1 MTDSIAF
8 SALLCSRLCHDLVNP
23 VGAFSNGLEILADE
37 DDPDIR
43 RQVVELLAQSAGQT
57 AQRLQFFRLAFGA
70 GSGFGGTI
78 PAAALR
84 DAATAYFAGGKVQLA
99 WEAEILEVTREAG
112 KILLNLI
119 LIASEALL
127 RGGVL
132 AVGSARSGGQL
143 ELTVTATGDR
153 LLFKPVMATA
163 LKGEAEI
170 DALDPKTAPA
180 HLAAAMARLVGGSI
194 TAAYEQDRLLRLAVR
209 LV

>member
-37 DDPDIR
+37 DDPEMR
-43 RQVVELLAQSAGQT
+43 RQVVELLAHSAGQT

-70 GSGFGGTI
+70 GSGFGESI
-78 PAAALR
+78 AAAGLR
-84 DAATAYFAGGKVQLA
+84 DAASAYFAGSKVSLQ
-99 WEAEILEVTREAG
+99 WQAEIGEMSRDAG

-132 AVGSARSGGQL
+132 QVDSARSNGAL
-143 ELTVTATGDR
+143 ELVVTAAGDR
-153 LLFKPVMATA
+153 LLFRPEMAAA
-163 LKGEAEI
+163 LRGDLAVE
-170 DALDPKTAPA
+170 ALDPKTAPA
-180 HLAAAMARLVGGSI
+180 YLAAATARMAGGEI
-194 TAAYEQDRLLRLAVR
+194 AATYEQDRLLRLAAR
-209 LV
+209 LS

>member
-37 DDPDIR
+37 DDPEMR

-70 GSGFGGTI
+70 GSGFSETI
-78 PAAALR
+78 AAANLR
-84 DAATAYFAGGKVQLA
+84 DAASAYFAGGKVSLQ
-99 WEAEILEVTREAG
+99 WQAEIREMSRDAG

-132 AVGSARSGGQL
+132 QVDSARSNGAL
-143 ELTVTATGDR
+143 ELVVTAAGDR
-153 LLFKPVMATA
+153 LLFRPEMAAA
-163 LKGEAEI
+163 LNGDAAI

-180 HLAAAMARLVGGSI
+180 YLVAETARRISGEIAL
-194 TAAYEQDRLLRLAVR
+194 AYEQDRMLRLAAR
-209 LV
+209 LS